1 MHPGKVETSAKADAG
16 ARLRASAK
24 SQRRKRQDGTP
35 RGEIRQSPK
44 ERLIE
49 AATELFCQYGINAV
63 GVDAVIEK
71 AGVAKTTLYKLF
83 GSKSGLV
90 EEVLEAEG
98 KTWREWFEA
107 ATTNCGATPRARLD
121 GIFPALA
128 QWFGEERFYGCP
140 FINAVAEHDKA
151 NDGVRNLAL
160 GHKLKV
166 LAYIRSLL
174 VEAGAADP
182 DRLTHEIALLMDG
195 AIVTAMVTKSPRA
208 AEVAQAAFQKLLEDQ
223 LRP

>member
-1 MHPGKVETSAKADAG
+1 MPYGKVETPTKANSGGRHKTSAESGSVPTRG
-16 ARLRASAK
+16 A
-24 SQRRKRQDGTP
+24 P
-35 RGEIRQSPK
+35 RQSPK

-49 AATELFCQYGINAV
+49 AASELFCRYGIGAV
-63 GVDAVIEK
+63 GVDTIIEK

-90 EEVLEAEG
+90 EEVLATEG
-98 KTWREWFEA
+98 KAWRQWFES
-107 ATTNCGATPRARLD
+107 ATTNCGDTPRARLD
-121 GIFPALA
+121 GIFPVLA

-140 FINAVAEHDKA
+140 FINAVAEHDKGS
-151 NDGVRNLAL
+151 DSVRNLAL

-174 VEAGAADP
+174 VEAGATEP

-195 AIVTAMVTKSPRA
+195 AIVTAMVTKSPHA
-208 AEVAQAAFQKLLEDQ
+208 ADVAQAALQKLLEDQ
-223 LRP
+223 LRS